1 MLGNLGDTITYVL
14 LFISLY
20 FEVFILITYVEYRP
34 HMKRENRRTGA
45 KPTYYPTVSI
55 IVPCWNEEFT
65 IGKTLHSL
73 LDLDYPKNKLEII
86 AVDDGSTD
94 GTWAVLQK
102 FVNPNQSA
110 HDRYDK
116 TRVRIFH
123 KENGGKH
130 TALNFALGQSTS
142 ELVGCL
148 DADSYVHKDAL
159 THIVH
164 YFEDKATMAVTPS
177 VKIYKPETILQ
188 MIQGVEYGWGIFLR
202 KILSYLGALYVTP
215 GPFSIFRRDVFK
227 RIGEYRHAHNTEDME
242 LAMRMQA
249 HHMKIAN
256 AHNAV
261 VYTVAPRTLSKL
273 ITQRVR
279 WTHGFIKNVID
290 YKFIFFRKQYGN
302 LGIFILPIASV
313 SIVTGIYIIGR
324 SVINTIISLSHSI
337 QKFMITGFNFGSPS
351 SFNFSFDIFS
361 INTEFIAFASTIV
374 LIGTLA
380 MVLVSRKMAEG
391 KLTFGMDL
399 VYFATLYT
407 FIAPLWLVKAVYNVL
422 FSVRTT
428 WR

>member
-1 MLGNLGDTITYVL
+1 MLGSLTDTITYVL

-20 FEVFILITYVEYRP
+20 FEVFILLTYIEHRP
-34 HMKRENRRTGA
+34 AMKRENARIGSQPA
-45 KPTYYPTVSI
+45 YYPSVSI

-65 IGKTLHSL
+65 IGGTLHSL
-73 LDLDYPKNKLEII
+73 LNLDYPQDKLEII

-94 GTWAVLQK
+94 GTWAALQK
-102 FVNPNQSA
+102 FTTYPQI
-110 HDRYDK
+110 K
-116 TRVRIFH
+116 IFH

-130 TALNFALGQSTS
+130 TALNFGLTQSES
-142 ELVGCL
+142 ALVGCL
-148 DADSYVHKDAL
+148 DADSFVDQDAL
-159 THIVH
+159 STIAH
-164 YFEDKATMAVTPS
+164 YFEDKNTMAVTPS
-177 VKIYKPETILQ
+177 VKIHTPETILQ
-188 MIQGVEYGWGIFLR
+188 MIQSVEYGWGIFLR

-215 GPFSIFRRDVFK
+215 GPFSIFRREVFTEL
-227 RIGEYRHAHNTEDME
+227 GAYRHAHNTEDME
-242 LAMRMQA
+242 MAMRMQA

-279 WTHGFIKNVID
+279 WTYGFIKNVID

-302 LGIFILPIASV
+302 LGIFILPVASV
-313 SIVTGIYIIGR
+313 SIVTGVYVIGR
-324 SVINTIISLSHSI
+324 SIINAIISLSHFI
-337 QKFMITGFNFGSPS
+337 QKIAITGLNFNFSPQTPS
-351 SFNFSFDIFS
+351 FSFDIFS
-361 INTEFIAFASTIV
+361 INTEFIALASTIAFT
-374 LIGTLA
+374 GTFI

-407 FIAPLWLVKAVYNVL
+407 FIAPLWLVKAVYNAL
-422 FSVRTT
+422 FSIKAT

>member
-1 MLGNLGDTITYVL
+1 MFGDFNNILTYVL

-20 FEVFILITYVEYRP
+20 FEVFILLTYAEHRP
-34 HMKRENRRTGA
+34 AIKRENSRLSS
-45 KPTYYPTVSI
+45 KPSRYPTVSI

-65 IGKTLHSL
+65 IGGTLHSL
-73 LDLDYPKNKLEII
+73 LNLNYPKDKLEII
-86 AVDDGSTD
+86 AIDDGSTD
-94 GTWAVLQK
+94 GTWNTLQK
-102 FVNPNQSA
+102 FTSYPQI
-110 HDRYDK
+110 K
-116 TRVRIFH
+116 IFR
-123 KENGGKH
+123 KENGGKY
-130 TALNFALGQSTS
+130 TALNFGLTQSNS

-159 THIVH
+159 VNIVH
-164 YFEDKATMAVTPS
+164 YFEDKKTMAVTPS

-188 MIQGVEYGWGIFLR
+188 MIQSVEYGWGIFLR

-215 GPFSIFRRDVFK
+215 GPFSIFRRKEVFDT
-227 RIGEYRHAHNTEDME
+227 IGDYRHAHNTEDME

-279 WTHGFIKNVID
+279 WTYGFIKNVID

-302 LGIFILPIASV
+302 LGIFILPMASV
-313 SIVTGIYIIGR
+313 SIVSGVYLISVTLTTIGQ
-324 SVINTIISLSHSI
+324 NLYHSI
-337 QKFMITGFNFGSPS
+337 EKILTVGFSPHLPT
-351 SFNFSFDIFS
+351 FSFDIFS
-361 INTEFIAFASTIV
+361 INTEFVAIASTIA
-374 LIGTLA
+374 LIGTFI

-391 KLTFGMDL
+391 KLSFGMDL
-399 VYFATLYT
+399 IYFTTLYT
-407 FIAPLWLVKAVYNVL
+407 FIVPIWLAKAIFNAL
-422 FSVRTT
+422 FSVKTT

>member
-1 MLGNLGDTITYVL
+1 MLGNLADTITYVL

-20 FEVFILITYVEYRP
+20 FEVFVLLTYAEHRP
-34 HMKRENRRTGA
+34 HMKRENTRTST
-45 KPTYYPTVSI
+45 KPKYYPTVSI
-55 IVPCWNEEFT
+55 IVPCWNEELT
-65 IGKTLHSL
+65 ISKTLHSL
-73 LDLDYPKNKLEII
+73 LDLDYPKNKLEIMAI
-86 AVDDGSTD
+86 DDGSTD

-102 FVNPNQSA
+102 FTSYPQI
-110 HDRYDK
+110 K
-116 TRVRIFH
+116 IFH

-130 TALNFALGQSTS
+130 TALNFALEQSNS

-159 THIVH
+159 TNIVH

-188 MIQGVEYGWGIFLR
+188 MIQSVEYGWGIFLR

-215 GPFSIFRRDVFK
+215 GPFSIFRREEVFN
-227 RIGEYRHAHNTEDME
+227 RIGNYRRAHNTEDME

-261 VYTVAPRTLSKL
+261 VYTVAPRTLPKL

-279 WTHGFIKNVID
+279 WTYGFIKNVID

-302 LGIFILPIASV
+302 LGIFILPVASV
-313 SIVTGIYIIGR
+313 SIVTGVYVIGR
-324 SVINTIISLSHSI
+324 SIVNTIISLSHTI
-337 QKFMITGFNFGSPS
+337 QKIAITGLNFGSPS
-351 SFNFSFDIFS
+351 FSFSFDIFS
-361 INTEFIAFASTIV
+361 VNTEFIALASTIALV
-374 LIGTLA
+374 GTFA
-380 MVLVSRKMAEG
+380 MILVSRKMAEG

-407 FIAPLWLVKAVYNVL
+407 FIAPLWLVKAVFNAL